1 MDSKKGNIIFWSI
14 IGSIVLLIGIAVL
27 TKSAGGFNDASSDE
41 TDNKELTTY
50 ERFYHPSDYVINSLI
65 RKGENLDEYGYLNYL
80 KSFRLPIKENK
91 IHYAKD
97 YPPVITIN
105 TPRNIIV
112 RESYR
117 ATQKMDSVT
126 LDDMKSKIDMGD
138 TLVFYTAAYRTIYDT
153 KFKFHIVLRQ
163 GDLVLQPGGSGYTVD
178 EVEHDV
184 FYDGDSSTG
193 KKYTREVGHAI
204 FAPTSEFDYEKPF
217 EVVFLY
223 NGTDTYAVYEL
234 DLNNLM

>member
-1 MDSKKGNIIFWSI
+1 M
-14 IGSIVLLIGIAVL
+14 LIGIAVL
-27 TKSAGGFNDASSDE
+27 TKSSSGFSDASSIE

-50 ERFYHPSDYVINSLI
+50 DRFYHPTDYVIDSLI
-65 RKGENLDEYGYLNYL
+65 RKGENLDEYGYLKYL

-97 YPPVITIN
+97 YPPIITIN
-105 TPRNIIV
+105 TPRTVIV
-112 RESYR
+112 RESYL
-117 ATQKMDSVT
+117 AAQKMDSVT
-126 LDDMKSKIDMGD
+126 LEDMKSKINSGEA
-138 TLVFYTAAYRTIYDT
+138 LVFYTAAYRTIYDS
-153 KFKFHIVLRQ
+153 KFKFHVVLRQ

-184 FYDGDSSTG
+184 SYDEDSSTG
-193 KKYTREVGHAI
+193 KKYTRELGHAI
-204 FAPTSEFDYEKPF
+204 FTPTSEFNYEKPF

-234 DLNNLM
+234 DLNNFM